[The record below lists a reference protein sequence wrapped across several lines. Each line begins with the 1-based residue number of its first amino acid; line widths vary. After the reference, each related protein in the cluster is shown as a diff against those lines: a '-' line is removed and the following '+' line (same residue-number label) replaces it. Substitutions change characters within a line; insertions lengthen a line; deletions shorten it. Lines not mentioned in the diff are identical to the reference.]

1 MKVSRIIKFVYFLLV
16 FETFF
21 ITILWSD
28 ESKFGV
34 VGVKLDNK
42 ELINYEVKQALL
54 YRKVSIEY
62 DSTILIQNQKELR
75 ILYIPQLSSG
85 KGNILRIIL
94 RKFND
99 QSNNFLDIF
108 FHLADTIRD
117 TLIWEDVTNKIFM
130 TASGNALPFKQ
141 ISKQIN
147 GKIIFTRNDDQEII
161 SGKLGIDFYIGLFD
175 SVAHL
180 NHIFLDGYFTIM
192 VGDYRRITL
201 EESLTREERR
211 KRISNITQF
220 GIITSIFIFVYF
232 ILR

>member
-1 MKVSRIIKFVYFLLV
+1 MVIQI
-16 FETFF
+16 FF

-28 ESKFGV
+28 ESKLGV
-34 VGVKLDNK
+34 VGVKLDNY

-62 DSTILIQNQKELR
+62 DSTILIQNQKASK

-85 KGNILRIIL
+85 KGNTLRIIL
-94 RKFND
+94 KKIDD
-99 QSNNFLDIF
+99 QSDNFLDIF
-108 FHLADTIRD
+108 FHLGDTIRD

-141 ISKQIN
+141 MSEQIE

-161 SGKLGIDFYIGLFD
+161 SGKLLLDFYLGLFD
-175 SVAHL
+175 TAAHL

-201 EESLTREERR
+201 EKSLTREEKR
-211 KRISNITQF
+211 KRVSNIAQF
-220 GIITSIFIFVYF
+220 AIITSIFIFAYF